1 MTRRKHTRRKGNI
14 VALTAVLMIVMIG
27 FVAMAVD
34 IGYMY
39 TVRNELQ
46 RSADAAAIA
55 AAWEL
60 IDKDGQ
66 AGTNN
71 PTSLSTNARGKAT
84 QFAALNKVGNAAP
97 ELATNDVNVGYM
109 SDPSSPACSLVAT
122 PSGLL
127 PNAVYV
133 RVQRTSTQNGKIP
146 LFFARVFGMEET
158 SETAEATAALNSGFN
173 GFTAPTDG
181 SNLYILPFALDEDTW
196 NNISSCGT
204 DAYSYNPE
212 TGAVSAGADGIKE
225 CNLFPQGTG
234 CPGNRG
240 TVDIGGSNNSTS
252 DIARQIVSGISA
264 SDLAQ
269 MGGSLTFDAHGE
281 LHLNGDTGIS
291 AGVKDELA
299 SIIGKPRIIPIFS
312 TVYGPGN
319 NADYTI
325 TKFVGVRI
333 LDVKLTG
340 SMTSKYLMIQPC
352 NVVSKG
358 GVYTPGATGSQF
370 IYSPVWLVR

>member
-34 IGYMY
+34 IGYLY

-55 AAWEL
+55 ATWEL
-60 IDKDGQ
+60 IDKNGQ
-66 AGTNN
+66 AANN
-71 PTSLSTNARGKAT
+71 PTTLTNNARNKAV
-84 QFAALNKVGNAAP
+84 QFAALNKIGNAAP
-97 ELATNDVNVGYM
+97 ALSGDDVTVGYM
-109 SDPSSPACSLVAT
+109 SNPSSPACSQVAT

-127 PNAVYV
+127 PNSVFV
-133 RVQRTSTQNGKIP
+133 RVQRTSGQNGQIP
-146 LFFARVFGMEET
+146 LFFARAMGMEAA
-158 SETAEATAALNSGFN
+158 SASAQATAAFNTGFN
-173 GFTAPTDG
+173 GFTAPSDG

-196 NNISSCGT
+196 NNISSCGS
-204 DAYSYNPE
+204 DAYAYNSE
-212 TGAVSAGADGIKE
+212 SGAVCAGADGIKE

-252 DIARQIVSGISA
+252 DIARQIVSGISPG
-264 SDLAQ
+264 DLAQ
-269 MGGSLTFDAHGE
+269 MGGSLQFDAHGE

-299 SIIGKPRIIPIFS
+299 SIIGKPRIIPIFR

-325 TKFVGVRI
+325 VKFVGVRI
-333 LDVKLTG
+333 LGVKLTG

-352 NVVSKG
+352 NVLSKG
-358 GVYTPGATGSQF
+358 GIYDPGATGSQN